1 MILKA
6 YRFCLSQYRRYRDI
20 ISYLFWGVMSTVVNY
35 AAYFAC
41 TLWLNI
47 NYLISNVIAWVAAV
61 IFAFFVNKVFVFR
74 SVSWEPRLV
83 FREAWQF
90 TAARV
95 FSGVLET
102 GGLKVFVDW
111 LHFNDAIVKIVAG
124 FVVVVTNYALS
135 KLVIFRKRKKYER
148 VINPRG
154 NKPAAVSAAASAE
167 EIPSSAG
174 AAAVPQTE
182 KRPGRKKFSDRRVG
196 KNLKSRHR
204 GGIRH

>member
-1 MILKA
+1 MFLKL
-6 YRFCLSQYRRYRDI
+6 YRFCLSQYHRYRDI
-20 ISYLFWGVMSTVVNY
+20 ISYLFWGVMTTVVNY
-35 AAYFAC
+35 AAYFVC
-41 TLWLNI
+41 TLWLHI
-47 NYLISNVIAWVAAV
+47 NYLISNVIAWVVAV
-61 IFAFFVNKVFVFR
+61 IFAFVVNKVFVFR
-74 SVSWEPRLV
+74 SLDWSSKVV

-135 KLVIFRKRKKYER
+135 KLVIFRKRRQYDR
-148 VINPRG
+148 VINPPVR
-154 NKPAAVSAAASAE
+154 AAAACTADTSV
-167 EIPSSAG
+167 SAG
-174 AAAVPQTE
+174 AAVKPA
-182 KRPGRKKFSDRRVG
+182 KNRPGKKGYSDRRVG
-196 KNLKSRHR
+196 RNLKSRRR

>member
-1 MILKA
+1 M
-6 YRFCLSQYRRYRDI
+6 
-20 ISYLFWGVMSTVVNY
+20 
-35 AAYFAC
+35 
-41 TLWLNI
+41 
-47 NYLISNVIAWVAAV
+47 
-61 IFAFFVNKVFVFR
+61 
-74 SVSWEPRLV
+74 V

-135 KLVIFRKRKKYER
+135 KLVIFRKRRQYDR
-148 VINPRG
+148 VINPPL
-154 NKPAAVSAAASAE
+154 KAAAAGTAETSA
-167 EIPSSAG
+167 SAG
-174 AAAVPQTE
+174 PAVNPV
-182 KRPGRKKFSDRRVG
+182 KIRPGKKGHSDRRVG
-196 KNLKSRHR
+196 RNLRSRHR

>member
-1 MILKA
+1 MSSHREKTLHV
-6 YRFCLSQYRRYRDI
+6 FEI
-20 ISYLFWGVMSTVVNY
+20 IPFLPQSVSSLPGYHFWGVMTTVVNY
-35 AAYFAC
+35 AAYFVC
-41 TLWLNI
+41 TLWLHI
-47 NYLISNVIAWVAAV
+47 NYLISNVIAWVVAV
-61 IFAFFVNKVFVFR
+61 IFAFVVNKVFVFR
-74 SVSWEPRLV
+74 SLDWSSKVV

-135 KLVIFRKRKKYER
+135 KLVIFRKRRQYDR
-148 VINPRG
+148 VINPPVR
-154 NKPAAVSAAASAE
+154 AAAACTADTSV
-167 EIPSSAG
+167 SAG
-174 AAAVPQTE
+174 AAVKPA
-182 KRPGRKKFSDRRVG
+182 KNRPGKKGDSDRRVG
-196 KNLKSRHR
+196 RNLKSRRR

>member
-1 MILKA
+1 M
-6 YRFCLSQYRRYRDI
+6 LS
-20 ISYLFWGVMSTVVNY
+20 
-35 AAYFAC
+35 AYFSTSLLTFFSHEFHASC
-41 TLWLNI
+41 CIEDCSTTLDNISNASLVHI
-47 NYLISNVIAWVAAV
+47 NYLISNVIAWVVAV
-61 IFAFFVNKVFVFR
+61 IFAFVVNKVFVFR
-74 SVSWEPRLV
+74 SLDWSSKVV

-135 KLVIFRKRKKYER
+135 KLVIFRKRRQYDR
-148 VINPRG
+148 VINPPVR
-154 NKPAAVSAAASAE
+154 AAAAGTADTTV
-167 EIPSSAG
+167 SAG
-174 AAAVPQTE
+174 AAVKPA
-182 KRPGRKKFSDRRVG
+182 KNRPGKKGYSDRRVG
-196 KNLKSRHR
+196 RNLKSRRR